1 MLATAKG
8 KVAGLLRDGGGFPSS
23 ASLLIL
29 GCDNEDESGMASQ
42 KAKRIITSV
51 IVAAVAMTAALLVLR
66 WRPAALA
73 TIRHASTGSVDDRL
87 SDLPHVILWAWERPE
102 DLRFINPQETG
113 VAYLAATIRLR
124 GDRTIIRPRLQ
135 PLRLAP
141 GTRRVAV
148 VRLETGNHPLYS
160 DDQRRRI
167 VAELI
172 GLAGGENVE
181 AVQIDFD
188 ALTSERAFYRALLVD
203 LRGQLPKA
211 VRLSITALASWCY
224 GDNWIADLPIDEA
237 VPMLFRMGADH
248 ENIQMRLKAGDPFS
262 APLARHSLG
271 ISTDEPIDGLP
282 TARRVY
288 VFNPRP
294 WSAESVG
301 QILREVQQK

>member
-1 MLATAKG
+1 MAPQRIKRVVILSALA
-8 KVAGLLRDGGGFPSS
+8 
-23 ASLLIL
+23 
-29 GCDNEDESGMASQ
+29 
-42 KAKRIITSV
+42 
-51 IVAAVAMTAALLVLR
+51 AALAVTAALLALR

-73 TIRHASTGSVDDRL
+73 TIRHASIGSVDDRL
-87 SDLPHVILWAWERPE
+87 SDLPRVILWAWERPE
-102 DLRFINPQETG
+102 DLRFINPQATG

-148 VRLETGNHPLYS
+148 ARIETGNRPLYS
-160 DDQRRRI
+160 DEQRRRI

-188 ALTSERAFYRALLVD
+188 ALTSERPFYRALLVD

-224 GDNWIADLPIDEA
+224 GDNWVADLPIDEA
-237 VPMLFRMGADH
+237 VPMLFRMGADR
-248 ENIQMRLKAGDPFS
+248 ENIRMRLKAGDPFS
-262 APLARHSLG
+262 VPLARHSLG

-282 TARRVY
+282 AGRRVY

-301 QILREVQQK
+301 QIIREVQEK